1 MHGIKNP
8 RVIGGDQDR
17 IETLTL
23 AATLPYML
31 DQRLT
36 GDEMERLAGEPG
48 GSPTRGKNA

>member
-8 RVIGGDQDR
+8 RIIGGDQDR

-23 AATLPYML
+23 AATLPNML
-31 DQRLT
+31 NEWLA